1 MRLSHQDFKSLMRPI
16 ADRSSASATDLVELP
31 GMLPAVSISIGIL
44 EII

>member
-31 GMLPAVSISIGIL
+31 GLLPAVSISIGIL